1 LDSLEKREFAGKKA
15 NLAAA
20 ELAKLSRRVGGELFN
35 LQFQVSVLV
44 LMDTRLHSMFSFVHN

>member
-15 NLAAA
+15 KLAAA

-35 LQFQVSVLV
+35 LQFQVCFGSYGYKTAFNVFFC
-44 LMDTRLHSMFSFVHN
+44 T